1 MPPSKADYLAHVEST
16 DAARR
21 KSPEV
26 VLGMLKTAAVS
37 FDRLTNNDDWNR
49 YLSYL
54 QEKLD
59 AAVKERD
66 MWLQVCG
73 VEPKENELRHA
84 QLSYQHWYGYVKA
97 LQEAMGLPSQLM
109 GAYQEVKS

>member
-1 MPPSKADYLAHVEST
+1 MPPSKADYLAHVESIE
-16 DAARR
+16 AARR

-37 FDRLTNNDDWNR
+37 FEHLTNNEHWDR
-49 YLSYL
+49 YLSYI

-59 AAVKERD
+59 AAKKERD
-66 MWLQVCG
+66 MWLQICG
-73 VEPKENELRHA
+73 SAPSEPEFRKA
-84 QLSYQHWYGYVKA
+84 QLNYQHSLGLVYAYQDA
-97 LQEAMGLPSQLM
+97 IGLPSQLM